1 MAHRHRAAI
10 HNTAHIHSIEL
21 KPALARMLLGGFLQ
35 SVRLAVCP
43 QRVVFVHLEVQR
55 AQQFVHRALAIH
67 EHVLQLVTESE
78 DTPQTP
84 PNCGPFHSRSVPE

>member
-1 MAHRHRAAI
+1 
-10 HNTAHIHSIEL
+10 
-21 KPALARMLLGGFLQ
+21 
-35 SVRLAVCP
+35 
-43 QRVVFVHLEVQR
+43 VQR